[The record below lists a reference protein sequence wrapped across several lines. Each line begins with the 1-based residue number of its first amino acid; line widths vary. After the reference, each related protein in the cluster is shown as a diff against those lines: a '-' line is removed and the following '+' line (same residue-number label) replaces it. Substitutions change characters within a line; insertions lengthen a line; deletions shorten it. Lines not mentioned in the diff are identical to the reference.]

1 MSEPDSAA
9 LAVLQGELEQ
19 DLAAV
24 PPLVDENRRAAA
36 RIESGARDSLDYAA
50 LGYTIHN
57 LYCLM
62 ENSFFRIAKT
72 FENNL
77 GDAGWHRELLER
89 MLVAVPGIRPAILTA
104 DRLAYIDELRAFRH
118 VFRNIYRTSLKPTKV
133 MIAQASVEPACEAF
147 GKAISDFIATLA
159 AARH

>member
-1 MSEPDSAA
+1 MSKPDNAA

-19 DLAAV
+19 DLAAL
-24 PPLVDENRRAAA
+24 PSLVDENRRAVA
-36 RIESGARDSLDYAA
+36 RIEAGACDSLDYAA

-62 ENSFFRIAKT
+62 ENTFFRIAKT

-89 MLVAVPGIRPAILTA
+89 MLAAVPGIRPAILRA
-104 DRLAYIDELRAFRH
+104 GLRGLRKSRFRFH
-118 VFRNIYRTSLKPTKV
+118 GDPRSRGEMTFKGTCI
-133 MIAQASVEPACEAF
+133 
-147 GKAISDFIATLA
+147 
-159 AARH
+159 